1 MPRNDTDRK
10 RPQRAET
17 GAEYY
22 ELHTQ
27 AVKDLAE
34 ASVENTPHY
43 SEEELNRY
51 RGKSRIRL
59 PGAVKA
65 LLVKLWFNGA
75 ACFFFLWGLGFYVRD
90 TLDILV
96 ILGIAMGA
104 LTDLLTNNALRFIA
118 KTKGGND
125 RFIMVTKRGV
135 AGFFLNIL
143 YAFVVLAFVYMIY
156 GTINLAAVRLTGSAE
171 QVALG
176 VEPVLFG
183 VFYQIGR
190 ASCRER
196 V

>member
-75 ACFFFLWGLGFYVRD
+75 DLTSQLSLASTDAEGRKVYTASFASADVMSQLGTDGAWVVLFMDKNKNYDLNGDGQVTIAD
-90 TLDILV
+90 VTMLVDV
-96 ILGIAMGA
+96 ILA
-104 LTDLLTNNALRFIA
+104 R
-118 KTKGGND
+118 
-125 RFIMVTKRGV
+125 
-135 AGFFLNIL
+135 
-143 YAFVVLAFVYMIY
+143 
-156 GTINLAAVRLTGSAE
+156 
-171 QVALG
+171 
-176 VEPVLFG
+176 
-183 VFYQIGR
+183 
-190 ASCRER
+190 
-196 V
+196 